1 MPVRKADAT
10 WTGTLKEGAGTLAV
24 ESGTFEDV
32 PFDWRSRFESGPK
45 TNPEE
50 LIGAA
55 HAGCYS
61 MALSGALTRA
71 EHPPQSIRT
80 TASVVLEA
88 GAGGANIT
96 RIDLVTRAKVP
107 GIDAAKFAEIAEATK
122 TGCPVSKALKSVE
135 ITLDAALE

>member
-1 MPVRKADAT
+1 MPTRKADAT
-10 WTGTLKEGAGTLAV
+10 WTGTMKEGAGTLSV
-24 ESGTFEDV
+24 ESGALKGV
-32 PFDWRSRFESGPK
+32 AYDWRSRFETGAT

-71 EHPPQSIRT
+71 ERPPERIRT
-80 TASVVLEA
+80 TASVTIVVGPA
-88 GAGGANIT
+88 GAEIT
-96 RIDLVTRAKVP
+96 RVDLVTRAKVP
-107 GIDAAKFAEIAEATK
+107 GIDKARFAEIAEATRK
-122 TGCPVSKALKSVE
+122 GCPVSKALKGVE

>member
-1 MPVRKADAT
+1 MPTRKADAAWNGT
-10 WTGTLKEGAGTLAV
+10 MKEGGGTLSV
-24 ESGTFEDV
+24 ESGTLRNV
-32 PFDWRSRFESGPK
+32 AYDWRSRFETGQT

-61 MALSGALTRA
+61 MALAGALTRA
-71 EHPPQSIRT
+71 EHPPTSIRT
-80 TASVVLEA
+80 SASVSIVVGSS
-88 GAGGANIT
+88 GAEIN

-107 GIDAAKFAEIAEATK
+107 GIEKAKFLEIAEATRK
-122 TGCPVSKALKSVE
+122 GCPVSKALKSVE